1 MSVHRRL
8 ERLEDR
14 VKPESP
20 RRNPE
25 ARARMKAVLDE
36 VAAAR
41 REGRAP
47 SAEAEA
53 LSEAILRRGRQRE
66 S

>member
-1 MSVHRRL
+1 MSLHRRL

-14 VKPESP
+14 VKPEPS
-20 RRNPE
+20 RKSSE
-25 ARARMKAVLDE
+25 ARAHMRAALDE
-36 VAAAR
+36 IAAAR

-47 SAEAEA
+47 SAEAA
-53 LSEAILRRGRQRE
+53 VVAEAILRRGRQRE